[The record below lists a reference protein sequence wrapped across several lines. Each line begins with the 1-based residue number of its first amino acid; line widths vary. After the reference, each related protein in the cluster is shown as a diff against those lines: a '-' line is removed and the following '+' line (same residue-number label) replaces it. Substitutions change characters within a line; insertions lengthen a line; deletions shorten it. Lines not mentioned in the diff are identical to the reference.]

1 MNAIRLVQAALLG
14 AMALSGCTALSP
26 SATPPPSFYTLEL
39 ARGGTGRASPAPAGS
54 ESAPVLQVLIVRP
67 PHAAAGYDSQRIVYQ
82 REAHKLEYF
91 AHSEWVDTPARM
103 LTPLLVSALERS
115 GAFRAVALTPSSA
128 AGDIRLDTEVLRL
141 QHDFTTRP
149 SRVRFTLRATLVDER
164 TRRVLAWR
172 EIESEAPA
180 GSDDPAGGVAAANI
194 AVQSALASLAAFCAD
209 AAKQV
214 RPAAGAR

>member
-1 MNAIRLVQAALLG
+1 MRTLRLRHAALLG
-14 AMALSGCTALSP
+14 TMALAGCSALSP
-26 SATPPPSFYTLEL
+26 SATPTPSFYTLEL
-39 ARGGTGRASPAPAGS
+39 ARDGTAIASPALAGA
-54 ESAPVLQVLIVRP
+54 ESAPVLVVRP
-67 PHAAAGYDSQRIVYQ
+67 PHAAAGYDSQRILYQ

-149 SRVRFTLRATLVDER
+149 SRVRFAVRATLVDER

-172 EIESEAPA
+172 EFESEAPA
-180 GSDDPAGGVAAANI
+180 GSDDPAGGVAAANL
-194 AVQSALASLAAFCAD
+194 AVQSALADLAAFCAET
-209 AAKQV
+209 AKQA
-214 RPAAGAR
+214 RPAAGGR

>member
-1 MNAIRLVQAALLG
+1 MKSTLLFHAGLLSAL
-14 AMALSGCTALSP
+14 ALAGCSALSP
-26 SATPPPSFYTLEL
+26 STAPPPSFYTLEL
-39 ARGGTGRASPAPAGS
+39 ARDGAGRAPPASAGSDASPALP
-54 ESAPVLQVLIVRP
+54 VLIVRP
-67 PHAAAGYDSQRIVYQ
+67 PHAGSGYDSQRIVYQ

-103 LTPLLVSALERS
+103 LTPLLVTVLERS

-128 AGDIRLDTEVLRL
+128 AGDIRLDTEVLVL

-149 SRVRFTLRATLVDER
+149 SRVRFALRATLVEER

-172 EIESEAPA
+172 EFESEAPA
-180 GSDDPAGGVAAANI
+180 VSEDPAGGVAAANL

-209 AAKQV
+209 AAKLA

>member
-1 MNAIRLVQAALLG
+1 MKTIRMFHAGLLG
-14 AMALSGCTALSP
+14 AMALAGCSALSP

-39 ARGGTGRASPAPAGS
+39 ARDGAANASPALAGA
-54 ESAPVLQVLIVRP
+54 ESAPVLVVRP
-67 PHAAAGYDSQRIVYQ
+67 PHAAAGYDSQRILYQ

-103 LTPLLVSALERS
+103 LTPLLVAALERS

-141 QHDFTTRP
+141 QQDFTTRP
-149 SRVRFTLRATLVDER
+149 SRVRFALRATLVEER
-164 TRRVLAWR
+164 SRRVLAWR
-172 EIESEAPA
+172 EFESEAPA
-180 GSDDPAGGVAAANI
+180 GSDDPAGGVAAANL
-194 AVQSALASLAAFCAD
+194 AVQSALANLAAFCAE

>member
-1 MNAIRLVQAALLG
+1 MSRSRMRRTALLG
-14 AMALSGCTALSP
+14 ALALSGCAALSP
-26 SATPPPSFYTLEL
+26 SATPPPSFYALEL
-39 ARGGTGRASPAPAGS
+39 ARDGARPASPVPAASASG
-54 ESAPVLQVLIVRP
+54 SAPVLIVRP

-82 REAHKLEYF
+82 REVHKLEYF

-103 LTPLLVSALERS
+103 LTPLLVAALERS

-149 SRVRFTLRATLVDER
+149 SRVRFALRAALVEER

-172 EIESEAPA
+172 VFETEAPA
-180 GSDDPAGGVAAANI
+180 DSDDPAGGVAAANL
-194 AVQSALASLAAFCAD
+194 AVQSALASLAAFCAE
-209 AAKQV
+209 AATQA
-214 RPAAGAR
+214 RPAAGDR